1 MWNANNS
8 LINSSVMDLR
18 RTPPDSE
25 PPKPVEEPP
34 ERPQTEPPAPV
45 REPDPTP
52 PDYLGS
58 RVQKVTSL
66 FLVCFGVFLQDIP
79 AQDAVAQGATTI
91 TNIEQLPG
99 WQSCDTCSGGGKVP
113 YSMAQGLD
121 YPVLLTTR
129 FSIGHGVP
137 WSHALWWKRL
147 GNNSNISHFEISLDE
162 YIEDPDSSWGIE
174 YNVNQLL
181 DNQWFKFST
190 QCSFGD
196 GIWQVWDSA
205 HKRWAPTNVPCL
217 RPAPS
222 THTHLRMDYERVN
235 GRAHFLTITIEKQV
249 YRIDRSFDPQPIAG
263 RSGDFG
269 VHFQLNGNKQSNP
282 YSVWVHDFRLTYW

>member
-1 MWNANNS
+1 
-8 LINSSVMDLR
+8 MDLR

-58 RVQKVTSL
+58 RVQKVTFL

-79 AQDAVAQGATTI
+79 AQDAVAPGATTI

-121 YPVLLTTR
+121 DPVLLTTR
-129 FSIGHGVP
+129 FSIGRGVP

-190 QCSFGD
+190 QLFFRRWYMAGLGFSSQALGAYQRALPASGAFDAYTFANGLRTR
-196 GIWQVWDSA
+196 
-205 HKRWAPTNVPCL
+205 KRT
-217 RPAPS
+217 RPLPDN
-222 THTHLRMDYERVN
+222 HH
-235 GRAHFLTITIEKQV
+235 
-249 YRIDRSFDPQPIAG
+249 
-263 RSGDFG
+263 
-269 VHFQLNGNKQSNP
+269 
-282 YSVWVHDFRLTYW
+282 